1 MDGVLGIV
9 NYEEVHHLDNV
20 VIEGLSAAN
29 LALGVDEKLAELVL
43 LAYKLSRD

>member
-1 MDGVLGIV
+1 MGIV